1 MALSNREAFLARIDT
16 ICKRPGM
23 YVGTDS
29 LRDVS
34 IYLYGM
40 EDGLTCS
47 SVGEGWMKTWP
58 RWLEGRYLVRHQA
71 MPWTQVLCDVLG
83 SDKAAL
89 TALPG
94 LYREFFKDLDSLG
107 EEGIEQRT
115 FQQFIARPP
124 SGN

>member
-1 MALSNREAFLARIDT
+1 
-16 ICKRPGM
+16 
-23 YVGTDS
+23 
-29 LRDVS
+29 
-34 IYLYGM
+34 
-40 EDGLTCS
+40 
-47 SVGEGWMKTWP
+47 
-58 RWLEGRYLVRHQA
+58 